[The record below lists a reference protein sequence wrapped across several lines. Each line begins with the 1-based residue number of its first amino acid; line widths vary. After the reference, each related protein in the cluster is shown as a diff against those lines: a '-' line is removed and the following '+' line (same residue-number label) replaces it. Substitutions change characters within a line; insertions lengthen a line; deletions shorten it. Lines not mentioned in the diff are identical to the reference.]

1 MWAEVSQLTHLTVR
15 TCTYING
22 DTRVEAMKAAMKK
35 IQREQKEAREKLQD
49 EERRTTTQ
57 LRQKNEKASEVLR
70 EKRNLAVFALNETQ
84 EECVPLAESARRY

>member
-1 MWAEVSQLTHLTVR
+1 VSQLTHLTVR
-15 TCTYING
+15 NFAHING
-22 DTRVEAMKAAMKK
+22 DTRAEAMKAAMNKLL
-35 IQREQKEAREKLQD
+35 REQYEARKKLQD

-57 LRQKNEKASEVLR
+57 LRGKNEKASEVLR